1 MYGKYHF
8 LHKKNKIIDLILNG
22 KVGYNDIESNNTVD
36 IKVFNYSFHLIQEN
50 KDNLVCL
57 KEVHDFSN
65 LTDDQKILS
74 QYNYIIHKY
83 PSQQEKNLSVKDSLQ
98 EMIKKHP
105 ELLEKLSLVLFS
117 KPTLTSLLEFY
128 TDYLMW
134 ENAEPTSVKQ
144 KKLHLI

>member
-1 MYGKYHF
+1 
-8 LHKKNKIIDLILNG
+8 
-22 KVGYNDIESNNTVD
+22 
-36 IKVFNYSFHLIQEN
+36 
-50 KDNLVCL
+50 
-57 KEVHDFSN
+57 
-65 LTDDQKILS
+65 
-74 QYNYIIHKY
+74 
-83 PSQQEKNLSVKDSLQ
+83 
-98 EMIKKHP
+98 MIKKHP

>member
-1 MYGKYHF
+1 MVDT
-8 LHKKNKIIDLILNG
+8 KI
-22 KVGYNDIESNNTVD
+22 
-36 IKVFNYSFHLIQEN
+36 FNYLFHLIQEN

-98 EMIKKHP
+98 KMIKKHP

-134 ENAEPTSVKQ
+134 ENAEPISVKQ